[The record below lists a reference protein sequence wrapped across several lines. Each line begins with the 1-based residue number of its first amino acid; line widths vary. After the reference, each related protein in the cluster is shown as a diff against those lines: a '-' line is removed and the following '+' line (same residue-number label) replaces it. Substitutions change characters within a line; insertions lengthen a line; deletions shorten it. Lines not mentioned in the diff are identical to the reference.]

1 MANIRQND
9 GEYSPDRTESG
20 RHLRDRVGPSQ
31 RRHRGQGVVLVVTL
45 GLALIGGAT
54 TAAASSRG
62 GRHGRHGPMPPA
74 SAPYLTQS
82 EWAMHNVD
90 SHLRKLLQ
98 RRGGPERALPLCSF
112 QDELDE
118 YVAAREALRR
128 RIEAEREG
136 GAGTLGDRLE
146 VATLLGDLREA
157 YGDVLSCYR

>member
-1 MANIRQND
+1 MTTIRQIE
-9 GEYSPDRTESG
+9 GEYSPDRTEPE
-20 RHLRDRVGPSQ
+20 RHLPIGVWPSQ
-31 RRHRGQGVVLVVTL
+31 RRHRGSRVVLVVTL

-62 GRHGRHGPMPPA
+62 GRHGPMPPA
-74 SAPYLTQS
+74 AAPYLAQS
-82 EWAMHNVD
+82 EWAMHSVD